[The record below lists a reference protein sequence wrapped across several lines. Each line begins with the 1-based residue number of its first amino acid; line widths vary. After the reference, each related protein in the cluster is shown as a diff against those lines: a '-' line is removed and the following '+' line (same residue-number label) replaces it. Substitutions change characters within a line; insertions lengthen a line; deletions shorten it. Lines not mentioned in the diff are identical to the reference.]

1 MDGDVRLRLGSGI
14 RVGAVVRRVVGGLFR
29 ALSGAADFL
38 AFETVGTSGRRRV
51 ACLFSRDG
59 IVYSRR
65 FRFFGSAFRID
76 DSENGAFHRLCRRDR
91 RVVLGEGRSVVR
103 PHRGASPDG
112 TPRIAAAG
120 RYAAV
125 LFRRSR
131 IRKPESFGALRFP
144 ARSVSP
150 AHQSLLPADRFF
162 GINSV
167 RSGNVSRDGR
177 YFPGFAGR
185 FRRSVFFDFCCLFKA
200 FRSRIRSIRLRMLRI
215 RSANVSKLC
224 RYEMPIPLS

>member
-14 RVGAVVRRVVGGLFR
+14 RVRAVVRRVVGGLFR

-144 ARSVSP
+144 ACITCTSILTTSRS
-150 AHQSLLPADRFF
+150 LF

-177 YFPGFAGR
+177 YFPDSPAGSAEA
-185 FRRSVFFDFCCLFKA
+185 FFFDFCCLFKA